1 MILAVAAF
9 AVAAF
14 TSCGKQP
21 EPEAGEPSAAVLHFS
36 GDRPSVTVD
45 TKTFWNG
52 SDVFWSAG
60 DRIAVTYSAAD
71 VWASSALSESDPL
84 QEDAEKGLFSV
95 PTSISAIPSST
106 RFYAIYPSSAAS
118 DLTSVSALP
127 EISVTVPSE
136 QHLSAGSFDS
146 SADILSSSSRKTYSS
161 VPSEAV
167 PLVWKRA
174 VGHLALTV
182 SSPSIGEGESIESI
196 VLTADSDA
204 AIAGEF
210 SLDITSGLFT
220 AASGDTPHNVLKLIP
235 PGTEIADGQE
245 FIASIA
251 PCTMTSLE
259 VKIVTDVAEYSK
271 TINASL
277 PILRDR
283 RHTLGV
289 DMSSATRTLR
299 KDPAKEASV
308 NSRIFE
314 ILDLSR
320 SGLEDV
326 RTAYGDNRL
335 YDAATAL
342 KAYWTSKRSGIV
354 NPEVDLTA
362 ASTISAFDKNIAD
375 QALKENGYR
384 FYVKNYSESTD
395 KSTALATY
403 YSFLGSDGGIDWT
416 TSPTTET
423 QFALQKH
430 RHQWVDAQARAYNA
444 TGDEKY
450 VQAIIDVYSD
460 WLKTY
465 PCPGASA
472 SSYAIADGGTAFSD
486 GNTIKDLWTDLQAT
500 SRLLTYTAALER
512 CIGAECFTPEFLTH
526 LLVSLYDTAESIIA
540 NPYYKDASNHRLYEV
555 QAVYS
560 ASVLLPEFAEA
571 SSWESTSLGDIATQ
585 CSVQFASDGV
595 QNEMDPSYHISV
607 ISLFYDI
614 WRLAS
619 VNSKSDPISDKTLLQ
634 SACGFVRDIMY
645 PDYSI
650 ENFNDTRSTSWTK
663 SVLKKNFSKY
673 AEMFPSEGSF
683 LYLSSEGS
691 EGTAPTSEYAF
702 YTSSGWYVLRDGWN
716 EGSAMMI
723 LKNNAN
729 PDQWWHCQGDNGTVS
744 LYRNGRNFLP
754 DAGVYTYGGSA
765 SDNAQRTAFR
775 STAMHNT
782 LTYGGAT
789 IADDMMNGVFAG
801 EAHTDVY
808 DAVRSKNQSYSAL
821 RHERTVFRVKDGGF
835 FVVADAAIGSA
846 TGSDVALHWHF
857 CPGCSVA
864 FSSSDGAHT
873 AATTF
878 SDGNNMLFKTFCFNG
893 LEASTD
899 WSATTGTSYTSDN
912 IGVKTSRDCCAVSLS
927 KSDAS
932 TPVRFIT
939 VIYPVQGSSAAP
951 EIEATYTSASKLQVK
966 AGSQTYTLTIP

>member
-1 MILAVAAF
+1 MAVAAF

-14 TSCGKQP
+14 VSCSKQY
-21 EPEAGEPSAAVLHFS
+21 EVKIGAGEPSATLHFS
-36 GDRPSVTVD
+36 GDRPSVNGD

-52 SDVFWSAG
+52 SDVFWSRG
-60 DRIAVTYSAAD
+60 DRIAVTYSSSD
-71 VWASSALSESDPL
+71 QWASFALSESDPL
-84 QEDAEKGLFSV
+84 SEDAEKGLFSV
-95 PTSISAIPSST
+95 PTSISSIPSST
-106 RFYAIYPSSAAS
+106 RFYALYPSSAAS
-118 DLTSVSALP
+118 DLTAVSLLP
-127 EISVTVPSE
+127 QLSVTVPSE
-136 QHLSAGSFDS
+136 QHLSSGSFDG
-146 SADILSSSSRKTYSS
+146 SADIMAASSRKAYAALPSS
-161 VPSEAV
+161 AI

-174 VGHLALTV
+174 VGHIALSIY
-182 SSPSIGEGESIESI
+182 SSSIGEGESVESI
-196 VLTADSDA
+196 VLTSDSEA
-204 AIAGEF
+204 SIVGNF
-210 SLDITSGLFT
+210 SLDLTSSLFT
-220 AASGDTPHNVLKLIP
+220 EATGEDPHNVLTLIP
-235 PGTEIADGQE
+235 SGTGIGDGDE
-245 FIASIA
+245 FIASVA
-251 PCTMTSLE
+251 PCTISSLE
-259 VKIVTDVAEYSK
+259 VKIVTDVAEYVK

-277 PILRDR
+277 TILRDR

-308 NSRIFE
+308 NGRIFQL
-314 ILDLSR
+314 LDLNR
-320 SGLEDV
+320 SGLEEV
-326 RTAYGDNRL
+326 RSAYEDKRL

-342 KAYWTSKRSGIV
+342 KSYWASKRSGIV
-354 NPEVDLTA
+354 NPEVDLSA
-362 ASTISAFDKNIAD
+362 AATLSASYKNIAD

-384 FYVKNYSESTD
+384 FYVKNYCESTD
-395 KSTALATY
+395 KSTGLATY

-416 TSPTTET
+416 ASPTTET

-472 SSYAIADGGTAFSD
+472 SSYAIASGGTAFSD
-486 GNTIKDLWTDLQAT
+486 GNSIRDLWTDLQAT

-526 LLVSLYDTAESIIA
+526 LLVSLYDTAESILA
-540 NPYYKDASNHRLYEV
+540 NPYHKEASNHRLYEV
-555 QAVYS
+555 QAIYA
-560 ASVLLPEFAEA
+560 ASVLLPEFTEA
-571 SSWESTSLGDIATQ
+571 SSWESTSLGDITTQ
-585 CSVQFASDGV
+585 CSVQFASDGI

-614 WRLAS
+614 WQLAT
-619 VNSKSDPISDKTLLQ
+619 VNGKSDPIADKTLLR

-650 ENFNDTRSTSWTK
+650 ENFNDTRTTSWTK
-663 SVLKKNFSKY
+663 SVLKKNFNKFS
-673 AEMFPSEGSF
+673 EMFPSEGSF
-683 LYLSSEGS
+683 LYLASEGS

-702 YTSSGWYVLRDGWN
+702 YTSSGWYVLRDGWA
-716 EGSAMMI
+716 EDSAMMI

-729 PDQWWHCQGDNGTVS
+729 PEQWWHCQPDNGTVS
-744 LYRNGRNFLP
+744 LYKGGRNFLP
-754 DAGVYTYGGSA
+754 DAGVFTYGGST

-789 IADDMMNGVFAG
+789 IADNMMNGEFAG

-835 FVVADAAIGSA
+835 FVIADAAIGSA

-857 CPGCSVA
+857 CPGCTVS
-864 FSSSDGAHT
+864 FSSSDGAYA

-878 SDGNNMLFKTFCFNG
+878 LDGNNMLFKTFCFDG
-893 LEASTD
+893 LETSTA

-912 IGVKTSRDCCAVSLS
+912 IGVKTSRDCCAVSLQ
-927 KSDAS
+927 KSDIS

-939 VIYPVQGSSAAP
+939 VIYPVQSSSAAP
-951 EIEATYTSASKLQVK
+951 AIEASYTSASKLQVK
-966 AGSQTYTLTIP
+966 AGTKTFTLTIP